1 PAIFAANA
9 IKATG
14 ARVIAVGVGDG
25 VSGNPANLRAVSG
38 EQGYGTGVSP
48 INADF
53 FQTGWQ
59 DLANALEDIAAGA
72 TCQATVEVR
81 KAEVDQ
87 QGQSKAGIGWTF
99 TPELDGQGATLV
111 PGGAQQTAVNGNGY
125 GVARWNVKYA
135 EPNSPGVDVTLTEEQ
150 RDGFVLDSVSCT
162 VNGQPVDA
170 PGADGTFTVSDVAP
184 GDSVVCTVVN
194 KVPEKTYEDL
204 TVTKTVE
211 ASFDRAYTWDIDKV
225 APTTEFRVPEG
236 DEATVA
242 YDVEVTA
249 VGTVDSGWTLQG
261 DITVT
266 NPNDEDIS

>member
-1 PAIFAANA
+1 
-9 IKATG
+9 
-14 ARVIAVGVGDG
+14 
-25 VSGNPANLRAVSG
+25 
-38 EQGYGTGVSP
+38 
-48 INADF
+48 
-53 FQTGWQ
+53 
-59 DLANALEDIAAGA
+59 
-72 TCQATVEVR
+72 
-81 KAEVDQ
+81 
-87 QGQSKAGIGWTF
+87 
-99 TPELDGQGATLV
+99 
-111 PGGAQQTAVNGNGY
+111 
-125 GVARWNVKYA
+125 ARWNVKYA

-266 NPNDEDIS
+266 NPNDEDISGVAVQDDVEGMSCTVDGGSNVTVPAEGSVTLGYTCT